1 MVNLPHMTDAEYQA
15 LKKVLLNN
23 DAEAM
28 QVLLCNGLDIR
39 AVDSYERT
47 PLHWAAYYGALRCA
61 RVLLDAGADLTA
73 KDDNG
78 DTPLA
83 LAQYTGNAASVCML
97 RLAQQDEPAPIMQA
111 VWRGD
116 TVALGSLLAAN
127 DAQPAMNA
135 ADAYGYTPLHVA
147 VLPGSTA
154 CLPLLLSA
162 GADANVL
169 SCEGNSPL
177 MLATQLSD
185 ISTMKAL
192 VAAGASLEL
201 TQNETPLLI
210 AIGRNDIEAV
220 SFLLS
225 AGADVNKGDA
235 CNGRPLHHAALR
247 PQIMQLLL
255 AAGAEVDAVNGGGNT
270 PLLVCAGADVKG
282 VESSVRLLIDAGA
295 DVNHNC
301 NKSGRTALFWAAGCR
316 AVPGLIQMLL
326 EAGADPNL
334 NGCDGFSALHLAAR
348 FSNAEGVRLL
358 LAAGA
363 DPAAQDNQGKYPHD
377 EAMGRDHKECRELL
391 LAALRERGIQVARK
405 KCPPNS
411 PGGIRRKLRRKAIVL
426 RAEATEQGADAPLSR
441 LGCVT
446 RQLPGESCPTDA
458 EENPLEPLATI
469 FLRDLPHLPSSLKK
483 LALITVFAPRDAW
496 ASGAEDARLGCVIRA
511 YSTTENLEVCDYRAT
526 GLTPCILTP
535 EPVSNDMPAW
545 QACGGSDEL
554 WEQIGALEAAHD
566 LDYREN
572 ICDTAHETHKIGG
585 YPTYAQEAP
594 QQPAGYSFV
603 LQICSDDA
611 AGLSIGDC
619 GSYYFFYNPRRND
632 WRVHADCY

>member
-47 PLHWAAYYGALRCA
+47 SLHWAAYYGALRCV
-61 RVLLDAGADLTA
+61 RVLLAAGADLTA

-83 LAQYTGNAASVCML
+83 LAQYTENAATVCML
-97 RLAQQDEPAPIMQA
+97 RLAQQDEPTPVMQA

-116 TVALGSLLAAN
+116 MVALGSLLAAN
-127 DAQPAMNA
+127 DAQTAINA

-154 CLPLLLSA
+154 CLPLLLAA

-169 SCEGNSPL
+169 SCEGHSPL
-177 MLATQLSD
+177 MLTTQLSD

-192 VAAGASLEL
+192 VAGGASLEL

-210 AIGRNDIEAV
+210 AIGRNDVEAV

-235 CNGRPLHHAALR
+235 YNARPLHHAVLR

-270 PLLVCAGADVKG
+270 PLLTCAGADVKG
-282 VESSVRLLIDAGA
+282 AVPAARLLIDAGA
-295 DVNHNC
+295 DVNYNR

-316 AVPGLIQMLL
+316 TVPELIQMLL

-348 FSNAEGVRLL
+348 FRHTEGVRLL

-363 DPAAQDNQGKYPHD
+363 DPAAQDNRGKYPHD
-377 EAMGRDHKECRELL
+377 EATGRDHKECRELL
-391 LAALRERGIQVARK
+391 LAALRERGIEVVRK
-405 KCPPNS
+405 RRPPTS
-411 PGGIRRKLRRKAIVL
+411 PGEIRRKLRRKAVVL
-426 RAEATEQGADAPLSR
+426 RSEAAELGADAPLSR

-458 EENPLEPLATI
+458 EGNPLEPLATI
-469 FLRDLPHLPSSLKK
+469 FLRDLPYLPSSLKK
-483 LALITVFAPRDAW
+483 LALITVFAPPNAW
-496 ASGAEDARLGCVIRA
+496 ASGEEDARLGCVIRA
-511 YSTTENLEVCDYRAT
+511 YSITENLEVCDYRAT

-554 WEQIGALEAAHD
+554 WEQIEALEAAHD
-566 LDYREN
+566 LDYWEN

-603 LQICSDDA
+603 LQISSDDA

>member
-15 LKKVLLNN
+15 LEKVLLAN
-23 DAEAM
+23 DADAM
-28 QVLLCNGLDIR
+28 RALLHNGFNIC

-47 PLHWAAYYGALRCA
+47 ALHWAAYYGALRCV
-61 RVLLDAGADLTA
+61 RVLLAAGADLTA

-78 DTPLA
+78 DTPLI

-97 RLAQQDEPAPIMQA
+97 RLAQQDAPTPVMQA

-127 DAQPAMNA
+127 DSQAAINA

-154 CLPLLLSA
+154 CLPLLVAA

-169 SCEGNSPL
+169 SSEGHSPL

-192 VAAGASLEL
+192 VAAGALLEL
-201 TQNETPLLI
+201 TQDETPLLI

-235 CNGRPLHHAALR
+235 WNARPLHHAALR

-270 PLLVCAGADVKG
+270 PLLICAGVGVKG
-282 VESSVRLLIDAGA
+282 AVPAARLLIDAGA
-295 DVNHNC
+295 DVNYKR
-301 NKSGRTALFWAAGCR
+301 NKSGRTALFCAAGCR
-316 AVPGLIQMLL
+316 TVPELIQMLL

-348 FSNAEGVRLL
+348 FRHTEGVRLL

-377 EAMGRDHKECRELL
+377 EATGRDHKECRELL
-391 LAALRERGIQVARK
+391 LDALRERGIEVVRK
-405 KCPPNS
+405 MRPPTS
-411 PGGIRRKLRRKAIVL
+411 PGDVRRKLRRKAVVF
-426 RAEATEQGADAPLSR
+426 RSEAAERGADAPLSR

-458 EENPLEPLATI
+458 EGNPLEPLATI

-483 LALITVFAPRDAW
+483 LALITVFAPPNAW

-554 WEQIGALEAAHD
+554 WEQIEALEAAHD
-566 LDYREN
+566 LDYWEN

-611 AGLSIGDC
+611 AGLNIGDC

>member
-1 MVNLPHMTDAEYQA
+1 MANLPHMTDAAYQA
-15 LKKVLLNN
+15 LEKVLLAN
-23 DAEAM
+23 DADAM
-28 QVLLCNGLDIR
+28 RALLHNGLNIC

-47 PLHWAAYYGALRCA
+47 ALHWAAYYGALRCV
-61 RVLLDAGADLTA
+61 RVLLAAGADLTA

-97 RLAQQDEPAPIMQA
+97 RLAQQDAPTPVMQA

-127 DAQPAMNA
+127 DSQTAINA

-154 CLPLLLSA
+154 CLPLLVAA

-169 SCEGNSPL
+169 SSEGHSPL

-192 VAAGASLEL
+192 VAAGALLEL
-201 TQNETPLLI
+201 TQDETPLLI
-210 AIGRNDIEAV
+210 AIARNDIEAV

-235 CNGRPLHHAALR
+235 WNGRPLHHAALR
-247 PQIMQLLL
+247 PKIMQLLL

-270 PLLVCAGADVKG
+270 PLMICAGVGVK
-282 VESSVRLLIDAGA
+282 SVVPAARLLIDAGA
-295 DVNHNC
+295 DVNYKR
-301 NKSGRTALFWAAGCR
+301 NKSGRTALFCAAGCR
-316 AVPGLIQMLL
+316 SVPELIQMLL

-348 FSNAEGVRLL
+348 FRHTEGVRLL

-377 EAMGRDHKECRELL
+377 EATGRDHKECRELL
-391 LAALRERGIQVARK
+391 LDALRERGIEVVRK
-405 KCPPNS
+405 MRPPTS
-411 PGGIRRKLRRKAIVL
+411 PGDVRRKLRRKAVVL
-426 RAEATEQGADAPLSR
+426 RSEAAEQGADAPLSR

-458 EENPLEPLATI
+458 EGNPLEPLATI

-483 LALITVFAPRDAW
+483 LALITVFAPPNAW
-496 ASGAEDARLGCVIRA
+496 ASDAEDARLGCVIRA

-554 WEQIGALEAAHD
+554 WEQIEALEAAHD

-611 AGLSIGDC
+611 AGLNIGDC

>member
-1 MVNLPHMTDAEYQA
+1 MANLPHMTDAAYQA
-15 LKKVLLNN
+15 LKKVLLAN
-23 DAEAM
+23 DADAM
-28 QVLLCNGLDIR
+28 RALLHNGLNIC

-47 PLHWAAYYGALRCA
+47 ALHWAAYYGALRCV
-61 RVLLDAGADLTA
+61 RVLLAAGADLTA

-97 RLAQQDEPAPIMQA
+97 RLAQQDAPTPVMQA

-127 DAQPAMNA
+127 DSQTAINA

-154 CLPLLLSA
+154 CLPLLVAA

-169 SCEGNSPL
+169 SSEGHSPL

-192 VAAGASLEL
+192 VAAGALLEL
-201 TQNETPLLI
+201 TQDETPLLI

-235 CNGRPLHHAALR
+235 WNGRPLHHAALR
-247 PQIMQLLL
+247 PKIMQLLL

-270 PLLVCAGADVKG
+270 PLMICAGVGVKG
-282 VESSVRLLIDAGA
+282 VVPAARLLIDAGA
-295 DVNHNC
+295 DVNYKR
-301 NKSGRTALFWAAGCR
+301 NKSGRTALFCAAGCR
-316 AVPGLIQMLL
+316 TVPELIQMLL

-334 NGCDGFSALHLAAR
+334 NGCDSFSALHLAAR
-348 FSNAEGVRLL
+348 FRHTEGVRLL

-377 EAMGRDHKECRELL
+377 EATGRDHKECRELL
-391 LAALRERGIQVARK
+391 LDALRERGIEVVRK
-405 KCPPNS
+405 MRPPTS
-411 PGGIRRKLRRKAIVL
+411 PGDVRRKLRRKAVVF
-426 RAEATEQGADAPLSR
+426 RSEAAEQGADAPLSR

-458 EENPLEPLATI
+458 EGNPLEPLATI

-483 LALITVFAPRDAW
+483 LALITVFAPPNAW
-496 ASGAEDARLGCVIRA
+496 ASDAEDALLGCVIRA

-554 WEQIGALEAAHD
+554 WEQIEALEAAHD
-566 LDYREN
+566 LDYWEN

-611 AGLSIGDC
+611 AGLNIGDC